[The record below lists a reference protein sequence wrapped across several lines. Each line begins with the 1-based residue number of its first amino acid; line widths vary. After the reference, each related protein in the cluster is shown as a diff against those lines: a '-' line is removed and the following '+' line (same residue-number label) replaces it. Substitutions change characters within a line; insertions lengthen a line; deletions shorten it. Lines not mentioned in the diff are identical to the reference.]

1 MTLDRVGLGGFCFGP
16 WIYGPLDRM
25 CRIFVFN
32 SAIEMAVI
40 VT

>member
-25 CRIFVFN
+25 CRILVFT
-32 SAIEMAVI
+32 AIEMAVI